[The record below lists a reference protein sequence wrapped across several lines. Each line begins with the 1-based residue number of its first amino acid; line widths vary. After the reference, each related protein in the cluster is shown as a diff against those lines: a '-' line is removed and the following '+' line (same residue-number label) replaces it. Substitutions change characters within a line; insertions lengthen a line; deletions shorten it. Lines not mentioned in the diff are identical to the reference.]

1 VHLLKEGGLCSESGD
16 ELLQLLCRLGVNVV
30 VEAVLRVAQKPLA
43 QGEVGV
49 ARNSVIEEDPLENGG
64 GEVEE
69 VNLKSEQGQRA
80 TGERQRRVLR
90 TIIILPC

>member
-1 VHLLKEGGLCSESGD
+1 VHLLKEGGLCSENGD

-30 VEAVLRVAQKPLA
+30 VEAVLRVAQEPLTE
-43 QGEVGV
+43 GEVGV
-49 ARNSVIEEDPLENGG
+49 ARNCVIEENSLEDGG

-80 TGERQRRVLR
+80 VGERQRRVLR
-90 TIIILPC
+90 TILILLS